1 MSNRGSSN
9 KGFIRTGQNSA
20 VVEIKLCNQGETKYK
35 PDLYGESITVMRTVT
50 NSSSSYKLKD
60 QHGRVVVEKKVKEE
74 LDNILTHFNI
84 QVRSLSLFFR
94 GVDGNLFSFPLFFLF
109 FSDLLRIVKNLE
121 IIYF

>member
-74 LDNILTHFNI
+74 LDNILTHFSI
-84 QVRSLSLFFR
+84 QVGSLSLFF
-94 GVDGNLFSFPLFFLF
+94 GGLTEICFLFRYFFF